1 MDQSGEVNQDESG
14 SEDSDLEIA
23 NKGLKFNEWEV
34 KILEA
39 VIFFATGEIS
49 AAGASGGGKN
59 LVIFVR

>member
-1 MDQSGEVNQDESG
+1 MMDQSGEVNQDESG

-39 VIFFATGEIS
+39 VIFLLQEKS
-49 AAGASGGGKN
+49 RRLERAAVVK
-59 LVIFVR
+59 I